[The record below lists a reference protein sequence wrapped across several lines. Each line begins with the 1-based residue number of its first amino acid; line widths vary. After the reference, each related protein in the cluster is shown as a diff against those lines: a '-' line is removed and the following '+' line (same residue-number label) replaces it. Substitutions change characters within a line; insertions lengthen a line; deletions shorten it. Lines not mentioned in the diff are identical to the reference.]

1 MDRKYKDSIKK
12 RSIFISIFTVIIFI
26 SLILRLYYLQIHKSE
41 ELTWAAIR
49 QRGKEISLSPKRGV
63 IYDRN
68 LIPLT
73 NNQVISTVI
82 VDKRVIEKDNHL
94 YNEIKNNT
102 FLSLAEFK
110 NMMKSNERLL
120 QIPLIEKSKLNNFN
134 NIYLIDIVTRY
145 GKDNILSHVI
155 GYINKSENRGESGIE
170 RLYDEF
176 LKNTDKNSFIV
187 EFDKN
192 RSLILDGIYYANQSI
207 EPNSPSAVK
216 LTIDYNIQKIIESIL
231 DKEKLNGS
239 IIVAEVETGEILGMA
254 SRPNFDQEKIEKY
267 FNSQDMALYNKA
279 VQVGY
284 PPGSIFKIVVLLT
297 ALEENPE
304 VLKEA
309 YYCKGYEEV
318 NGLKIKCGKTHGNIS
333 LEEGFAKSCNSVFI
347 QIGKELGAEKVINMA
362 KTLGFGAKVNI
373 GLLEEIQ
380 GNLPKD
386 KELLGPAIGNIS
398 IGQGKIEATPLQI
411 TNLMLTIANNGI
423 NKPLSIVKGIANK
436 DGMIIKEVIRKEE
449 RQIIS
454 TESSRVSL
462 NLLREV
468 VNSGTGKYIDLD
480 EIGSCGGKTGSA
492 EAILNRKEAI
502 HGWFSGFYP
511 AYNPKYVITVLVEDA
526 KSGSIS
532 ATPIFE
538 RIIKEINNSNL

>member
-1 MDRKYKDSIKK
+1 M
-12 RSIFISIFTVIIFI
+12 
-26 SLILRLYYLQIHKSE
+26 
-41 ELTWAAIR
+41 
-49 QRGKEISLSPKRGV
+49 

-239 IIVAEVETGEILGMA
+239 VIVAEVETGEILGMA

-297 ALEENPE
+297 ALEEKPE

-318 NGLKIKCGKTHGNIS
+318 NGLKSNAVKLMATFHWKKDLLSLVTLYLFKLGK
-333 LEEGFAKSCNSVFI
+333 
-347 QIGKELGAEKVINMA
+347 
-362 KTLGFGAKVNI
+362 
-373 GLLEEIQ
+373 
-380 GNLPKD
+380 NLVQK
-386 KELLGPAIGNIS
+386 
-398 IGQGKIEATPLQI
+398 
-411 TNLMLTIANNGI
+411 
-423 NKPLSIVKGIANK
+423 
-436 DGMIIKEVIRKEE
+436 R
-449 RQIIS
+449 
-454 TESSRVSL
+454 
-462 NLLREV
+462 
-468 VNSGTGKYIDLD
+468 
-480 EIGSCGGKTGSA
+480 
-492 EAILNRKEAI
+492 
-502 HGWFSGFYP
+502 
-511 AYNPKYVITVLVEDA
+511 
-526 KSGSIS
+526 
-532 ATPIFE
+532 
-538 RIIKEINNSNL
+538 